1 MPTFHYLKKSFVPFC
16 SVLFLLV
23 FSVQMKAEVCSSE
36 DIQQTS
42 VSKQTSEVDLV
53 ELANE
58 FVKKNKMAESIKI
71 YCESIKNDKQIAL
84 AHNNLAFVYAQL
96 ERYQDAIDAQTIAIN
111 SKLKNDNL
119 ELDVAQAYYN
129 LGSFNLKAKNYYESL
144 EALEKSLELNPN
156 WVAALNDK
164 GVVLSH
170 LKQLPEAISF
180 YKKAIALD
188 KNFSLGYFNI
198 GTAYLDLGNYKEA
211 QKYFYES
218 IRINPKSIEAYF
230 FLGATKFRMGDKKE
244 AVKMFDK
251 VLEINPNFA
260 EAHYYLSIVYME
272 QNKTSASLEH
282 FSKVKSLN
290 DEMAQRLLKTL
301 QSSFVV
307 KAN

>member
-16 SVLFLLV
+16 SALLLMV
-23 FSVQMKAEVCSSE
+23 FSVQTKAEVCSAS

-53 ELANE
+53 EFANE
-58 FVKKNKMAESIKI
+58 FVKKNKMAEAIKL
-71 YCESIKNDKQIAL
+71 YCESIKSEKQIAL
-84 AHNNLAFVYAQL
+84 AYNNLAFVYAQL
-96 ERYQDAIDAQTIAIN
+96 ERFQDAIDAQTTAIN
-111 SKLKNDNL
+111 SKMKNDSL
-119 ELDVAQAYYN
+119 ELDIAQAYYN

-144 EALEKSLELNPN
+144 DAIQKSLELNPN

-180 YKKAIALD
+180 YKKAVALD
-188 KNFSLGYFNI
+188 KNFFLGYFNL

-211 QKYFYES
+211 QKYFNEA
-218 IRINPKSIEAYF
+218 IGINPKSVEAYF

-260 EAHYYLSIVYME
+260 EAHFYLSIVYME

-290 DEMAQRLLKTL
+290 DEMAKKLLKTL